1 MKNIELS
8 ACEEMIMT
16 IIWNSETEL
25 DLAAVMAQTIERY
38 HTVWKPQTVSTFLSR
53 AKKKGFLTSYQKGRY
68 SYYQPLVSKAE
79 YRRMKLLTLLTKFY
93 DNDKEAMK
101 KDIMA

>member
-25 DLAAVMAQTIERY
+25 DLAAVMAQTNERY

-53 AKKKGFLTSYQKGRY
+53 AKKGRY
-68 SYYQPLVSKAE
+68 SYYQALVITAE